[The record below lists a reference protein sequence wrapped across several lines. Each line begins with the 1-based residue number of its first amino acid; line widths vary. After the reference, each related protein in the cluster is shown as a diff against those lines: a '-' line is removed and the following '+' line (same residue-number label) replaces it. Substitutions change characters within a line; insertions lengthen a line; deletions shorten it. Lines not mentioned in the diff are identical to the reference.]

1 MSEVFRTGKVVTRYP
16 QAPVPVLIA
25 GQAIIATR
33 CLSVLLLANEMG
45 YDGVSDFIHRSA
57 QAWDSTLIFFAS
69 QIIFFIELRSALTL
83 MRGSRRGRAT
93 YLITQAIVL
102 LYLWAASMGW
112 IYPEIFSLSGAGSI
126 DILHNLLLHKMPDLL
141 VLALLFLPAASR
153 QFFQRN

>member
-1 MSEVFRTGKVVTRYP
+1 
-16 QAPVPVLIA
+16 
-25 GQAIIATR
+25 
-33 CLSVLLLANEMG
+33 
-45 YDGVSDFIHRSA
+45 
-57 QAWDSTLIFFAS
+57 
-69 QIIFFIELRSALTL
+69 

-93 YLITQAIVL
+93 YLITRAIVL

-153 QFFQRN
+153 QFFSETEWLMLQSCPANRHTHSSQV